1 MAKEHAIIKNLAAVE
16 SLGSVSVI
24 CSDKTGTLTQ
34 NKMTVEDIY
43 IGGKVLKPEEL
54 NLSNQLHRYLLYDVV
69 LNNDASLSD
78 GKKIEIQQNQLCLK
92 CIAKFQALILE
103 MES

>member
-1 MAKEHAIIKNLAAVE
+1 MNHWAQF
-16 SLGSVSVI
+16 SVI

-43 IGGKVLKPEEL
+43 IGGEVLKPEEL

-78 GKKIEIQQNQLCLK
+78 GKKIGDPTESALLK
-92 CIAKFQALILE
+92 CIVRYQELILE